1 MKNILKN
8 FLVSGL
14 IFGIFLE
21 LFLASKGF
29 IYGNNCRGD
38 NRSSFWNSDGCLHGF
53 QGFEI

>member
-8 FLVSGL
+8 FLVPGL

-53 QGFEI
+53 HGFEI